1 MDIAAM
7 DIGAPDTAPLELVAP
22 ETVDM
27 SAERLDRI
35 GEHLRRHYI
44 EPGKVAGTQTLVA
57 RAGEVC
63 YLQSEGLM
71 DRERNLPMA
80 DDAIFRIY
88 SMSKP
93 VTSVALMMLYERG
106 LFSLT
111 DPVHRFIP
119 QWRKLQVFQGGSWP
133 LFQTEPCAAPMTIR
147 DLLTHMSGLTYGF
160 MRATNVDYA
169 YRKLGVQVHRPGYT
183 LKDMI
188 DELAGLPL
196 EFSPGTAWNYS
207 VSTDVVG
214 YLVEVISGQSLD
226 EFLRRQI
233 FEPLGMVD
241 TAFSITEDKQPRF
254 TACYQR
260 EMDKSVTLAD
270 DAHDSDYRDR
280 TFFSGGGGLI
290 STTADYYRFCQMLR
304 NGGELNGARLLGPRT
319 IEFMTGNHLPGGVDL
334 AQIARGSFSETSYEG
349 IGFGLGFSTRLD
361 SVRNG
366 SLGSVG
372 EYNWSGMAS
381 TLFWV
386 DPAEDLV
393 VIFMTQLMPSGSFNF
408 RGQLQSIIYSA
419 IKA

>member
-1 MDIAAM
+1 MDVAPMEIAAM
-7 DIGAPDTAPLELVAP
+7 DVVAP
-22 ETVDM
+22 ESVGM
-27 SAERLDRI
+27 SAARLDRI
-35 GEHLRRHYI
+35 GEHLRRQYI

-57 RAGEVC
+57 REGEIC

-93 VTSVALMMLYERG
+93 VTSVALMMLFERG
-106 LFSLT
+106 LFTLN

-119 QWRKLQVFQGGSWP
+119 QWRNLQVYKAGSWP
-133 LFQTEPCAAPMTIR
+133 LFQTQACAAPMTIR

-160 MRATNVDYA
+160 MRATNVDHA
-169 YRKLGVQVHRPGYT
+169 YRKVGVQVPRPGYT

-207 VSTDVVG
+207 VATDVVG
-214 YLVEVISGQSLD
+214 YLVEVISGQPLD
-226 EFLRRQI
+226 EYLRQQI

-241 TAFSITEDKQPRF
+241 TGFSITEDKQQRF

-260 EMDKSVTLAD
+260 ELDKSVTLAD
-270 DAHDSDYRDR
+270 DAHDSDYRNR
-280 TFFSGGGGLI
+280 SFLSGGGGLI

-304 NGGELNGARLLGPRT
+304 NGGELNGNRLLGPRT
-319 IEFMTGNHLPGGVDL
+319 IEFMTSNHLPGGVDL
-334 AQIARGSFSETSYEG
+334 AQVARGSFSETTYEG

-366 SLGSVG
+366 GLGSVG
-372 EYNWSGMAS
+372 EYNWGGMAS

-393 VIFMTQLMPSGSFNF
+393 VIFMTQLMPSGTFNF

-419 IKA
+419 IQN